1 MKLLSTFSLSSSST
15 GKGEPSQF
23 ILEPLSQWMTFLP
36 PLQLRFCVER
46 FAPRRKQSTDAS
58 NSRPNHSTSS
68 PSESPT
74 HTGHRKSSLP
84 SFSMCAKGD
93 SQLFGKCVN
102 CIPSSQPS
110 TIALSHFILHNKSCG
125 SSLAS
130 FPGLLRGWLRP
141 RNTFIL

>member
-1 MKLLSTFSLSSSST
+1 MKLPSTFSQSSSST

-23 ILEPLSQWMTFLP
+23 ILEPLSQWLTFLP

-74 HTGHRKSSLP
+74 HTGRRKS
-84 SFSMCAKGD
+84 SMCAKVD
-93 SQLFGKCVN
+93 SKLFGECVVYPP
-102 CIPSSQPS
+102 PSPLQ
-110 TIALSHFILHNKSCG
+110 
-125 SSLAS
+125 
-130 FPGLLRGWLRP
+130 
-141 RNTFIL
+141 